1 MKPMIINTP
10 KGKRKIGPGNPA
22 FIIAEMSGNHNQDFN
37 RALKIID
44 AAAAAGV
51 DAVKLQTYTPDTIT
65 MDSDKDYFRV
75 KIKNVWQDQILY
87 NLYKQ
92 AYTPWDWQPKLKKYG
107 ENKGLVVFSTPFDN
121 TAVDFLEK
129 MKVSLYKIASYE
141 VGDIPLLKRV
151 GQTKKSVIMSRG
163 MASKAEIQL
172 AIKTLKEAGASQVA
186 TLHCVSAYPATAEQ
200 MNLATIPDLAK
211 RFKVISGLSDHTLG
225 ITASVASI
233 VLGANI
239 IEKHLTLRRADG
251 GPDATF
257 SLEPG
262 EFKDLVQTVREA
274 EATIGKPNYELT
286 EGEKIG
292 VLYRKSLFVV
302 KDIKAGE
309 KFTPQNVRSIRPGH
323 GLPPKY
329 YEEILGR
336 AAKVDIERGEP
347 LDRGMVRR

>member
-129 MKVSLYKIASYE
+129 MTVSL
-141 VGDIPLLKRV
+141 
-151 GQTKKSVIMSRG
+151 
-163 MASKAEIQL
+163 
-172 AIKTLKEAGASQVA
+172 
-186 TLHCVSAYPATAEQ
+186 
-200 MNLATIPDLAK
+200 
-211 RFKVISGLSDHTLG
+211 
-225 ITASVASI
+225 
-233 VLGANI
+233 
-239 IEKHLTLRRADG
+239 
-251 GPDATF
+251 
-257 SLEPG
+257 
-262 EFKDLVQTVREA
+262 
-274 EATIGKPNYELT
+274 
-286 EGEKIG
+286 
-292 VLYRKSLFVV
+292 
-302 KDIKAGE
+302 
-309 KFTPQNVRSIRPGH
+309 
-323 GLPPKY
+323 
-329 YEEILGR
+329 
-336 AAKVDIERGEP
+336 
-347 LDRGMVRR
+347 